1 MMPVV
6 VPVMMPTNLGGLY
19 LGTLLYRRGGA
30 GIGQRHRLG
39 MLGRSGQD
47 EQSAHCGKSQ
57 KSRHVHVYSPLGSSC
72 ITPATLLDR
81 IKPGGS
87 ADRKLSR
94 RRECEVK
101 IRATE
106 MHARHTPRF
115 PLLTTTFYEADGEHR
130 SG

>member
-1 MMPVV
+1 
-6 VPVMMPTNLGGLY
+6 
-19 LGTLLYRRGGA
+19 
-30 GIGQRHRLG
+30 
-39 MLGRSGQD
+39 
-47 EQSAHCGKSQ
+47 
-57 KSRHVHVYSPLGSSC
+57 LGSSC

-106 MHARHTPRF
+106 MNAGHTPRF